1 MLSNSERMRKK
12 IFIAKYLEM
21 LSKLVIKPVFEKDIG
36 NIDDAKKIRAQ
47 SQIFEGI
54 YSQKIELN
62 FSMHEAERIRRIFG
76 YLSTVNVSSV
86 YLWLENS
93 IDCGLLKID
102 SLADINVE
110 YLLGSADWG
119 IMGLLSEDMKD
130 YLLLEINEYDDGL
143 KVGLD
148 AKGANWAAV
157 DFSLIQ

>member
-12 IFIAKYLEM
+12 IFIAKYLGM
-21 LSKLVIKPVFEKDIG
+21 LSKLVAKPVFEKNIG
-36 NIDDAKKIRAQ
+36 SINDAKNIRAQ
-47 SQIFEGI
+47 SQIFEGMS
-54 YSQKIELN
+54 SQKIELN
-62 FSMHEAERIRRIFG
+62 FSIHEAERLEKIFICLG
-76 YLSTVNVSSV
+76 ALNFSNV
-86 YLWLENS
+86 YLWVENS

-102 SLADINVE
+102 SLASINVE

-148 AKGANWAAV
+148 AKGANWGAI
-157 DFSLIQ
+157 DFSHIQ